1 MADDRRLRRFR
12 RWHIPA
18 ALVLVAALFLLGRWG
33 ANAVPALLERIRD
46 LGPWAA
52 AGFVAIYAAATV
64 AWVPGSLLTLAGGAI
79 FGLAGG
85 VVYALSGALIGAT
98 LAFLI
103 ARYIARSAVERRLS
117 ASRKLS
123 AVDEAIEA
131 EGAKVVFLLRLSPVF
146 PFNALNYALGLTGVR
161 LRDFVAASAVGMIP
175 GTFLYVYA
183 GHTADQVVTA
193 AAGQPR
199 GAGYYVLLALGL
211 LATVV
216 VTVLVTRAA
225 RRALDQS
232 AGPDLTRQ
240 GGNHIDD

>member
-1 MADDRRLRRFR
+1 MTDTGRRRRR
-12 RWHIPA
+12 ALA
-18 ALVLVAALFLLGRWG
+18 ALALVAALILLGRWG
-33 ANAVPALLERIRD
+33 AGAVPAFLERIRD

-52 AGFVAIYAAATV
+52 AGFVAVYAVATV

-79 FGLAGG
+79 FGLVAGT
-85 VVYALSGALIGAT
+85 AWSLAGALIGST
-98 LAFLI
+98 LAFLV
-103 ARYIARSAVERRLS
+103 ARYLARSAVEQRLS
-117 ASRKLS
+117 GSRRLS
-123 AVDEAIEA
+123 AVDEAIES

-199 GAGYYVLLALGL
+199 GAGYYALLGL
-211 LATVV
+211 GLVATVV
-216 VTVLVTRAA
+216 VTILVTRAA
-225 RRALDQS
+225 RRALHRS
-232 AGPDLTRQ
+232 AGPELASRSEGDE
-240 GGNHIDD
+240 